1 MIMKVFIIITM
12 IIFIVL
18 TLQKKGHKNNFRL
31 MFLAILIYALLIP
44 HLSWGHTVIVL
55 YLEAMVI
62 LCAVVSNVSVCQ
74 YPMYSLLCKDYYKFI
89 IKGENVRYPDYD
101 NNQFMRFCFV
111 IVTIRSVVF
120 LFLFFETGTYCYHL
134 VANEIW
140 WKWLIVIPAM
150 LIFCLAGVI
159 VAKNWYGL
167 YVELH

>member
-1 MIMKVFIIITM
+1 MKVFIVITV
-12 IIFIVL
+12 IIFIIM
-18 TLQKKGHKNNFRL
+18 TSQKKGHKNNFGL
-31 MFLAILIYALLIP
+31 MSLAILVYALLIP
-44 HLSWGHTVIVL
+44 HLSWGHTVMVL
-55 YLEAMVI
+55 YLEAVAI
-62 LCAVVSNVSVCQ
+62 LCVVNSDVSVCQ
-74 YPMYSLLCKDYYKFI
+74 YPMYSFLCKAYYKFI

-101 NNQFMRFCFV
+101 NNQFMRFCFM

-120 LFLFFETGTYCYHL
+120 LFLFFEMGAYCYQL

-140 WKWLIVIPAM
+140 WNWLIVIPVM